1 MKANLAGSARTA
13 HLSTARDKVVT
24 LSFSLLIIQQK
35 NLNSTFCSRRF
46 DLTEIALISVLSVNS
61 TKNAYLTVA

>member
-13 HLSTARDKVVT
+13 HLSTTRDKVVT

-46 DLTEIALISVLSVNS
+46 DLTEIALKSVLSVHS
-61 TKNAYLTVA
+61 KKKMLT